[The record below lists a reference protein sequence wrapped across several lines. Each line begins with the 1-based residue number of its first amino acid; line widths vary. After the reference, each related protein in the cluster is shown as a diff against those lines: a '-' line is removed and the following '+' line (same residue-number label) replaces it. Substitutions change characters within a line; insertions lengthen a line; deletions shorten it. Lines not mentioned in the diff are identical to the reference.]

1 MNRSPA
7 ANGGTNDRPG
17 GEGGPS
23 ESVAS
28 TAAAEQS
35 ADTSSGYAASSP
47 AAPLSTSTPAPN
59 MTSIETLPSLDAP
72 YMYQNHRTG
81 TASSAPLTVRQLCR
95 LLCPPSTATRSA
107 SVVCPDTPVI
117 GYDLVSGQYSPQ
129 GWAVARTVPVL
140 REAGAMW
147 YYEVPQS
154 AKDLEGGETNGAS
167 SSSSSSSRIMGPIS
181 ARELSK
187 LLNGE
192 DDKGKNNN
200 NDNNRNGG
208 NTSQQA
214 VIVDGLTRVYSS
226 DIIAAVAEGSEQQEQ
241 QQWKSIS
248 ELPMLRM
255 ALEAFEGS
263 NPQWAESSNRQ
274 EQYAAKT
281 QAPHNAGEAIT
292 ANGQDQHQE
301 QTFDPSIMT
310 FDFGGEDKAKASAST
325 DPATSTTTTADGSL
339 SQQEADDLEAF
350 LNSTAKAGDAAAPA
364 TVESE
369 EEGEEYESDGGTR
382 YVRDSQTGNWIHE
395 ALAPAMKAAES
406 KQHLSSTS
414 AATVSS
420 SDRTVRHA
428 NKGPGRTGNNKA
440 APIAGARKRKKK
452 GKFSAKNAK
461 CWVYVTGLP
470 FDANE
475 DEVAA
480 YFGKVGVLDLDPETQ
495 HPKVKLY
502 RRRKGD
508 ASGPEGSLKGDAS
521 VCYARAESVD
531 LALQFLDESYL
542 RADSKEKLRVQRA
555 KFEQHGDKFEDRG
568 RISNAKRKV
577 AKLAALQAV
586 GWDEGENGRITGGR
600 KGLCIIV
607 LKGMFDLVELQ
618 KEGDDKV
625 LSALEQEI
633 RKECREWGDVEKIT
647 AFSKNPEGVVV
658 VKFGQ
663 PTAANTAVSEYHG
676 RMRKGRRIDASFWD
690 GVTDYTVREEAKEK
704 KEENK
709 RLDEFGQWLDDQDLP
724 EELRLKVEG

>member
-1 MNRSPA
+1 MDSPPA
-7 ANGGTNDRPG
+7 ANGGANGRPG

-23 ESVAS
+23 ESAAS
-28 TAAAEQS
+28 QS
-35 ADTSSGYAASSP
+35 VDTSSGFAASSP
-47 AAPLSTSTPAPN
+47 AAPLSTLTPAPN
-59 MTSIETLPSLDAP
+59 MTSIETIPSLDAP
-72 YMYQNHRTG
+72 YMYQSRRTG

-95 LLCPPSTATRSA
+95 LLCPPSAAARSA

-117 GYDLVSGQYSPQ
+117 GFDLVSGQYSPQ
-129 GWAVARTVPVL
+129 GWVVARSVPVL
-140 REAGAMW
+140 REAGALW
-147 YYEVPQS
+147 YYEMPQS
-154 AKDLEGGETNGAS
+154 ATDLEGGETKGAS
-167 SSSSSSSRIMGPIS
+167 SSSSGSNRIMGPIS

-192 DDKGKNNN
+192 DDISKNNN
-200 NDNNRNGG
+200 ENNKNGG
-208 NTSQQA
+208 STSQQA
-214 VIVDGLTRVYSS
+214 VKVNELTRVYSS
-226 DIIAAVAEGSEQQEQ
+226 DIVAAVAEGSEQQER

-248 ELPMLRM
+248 ELPMLRL

-263 NPQWAESSNRQ
+263 NLQWTKSSKNQ
-274 EQYAAKT
+274 EQYATKT
-281 QAPHNAGEAIT
+281 QVLHNAGMAVT
-292 ANGQDQHQE
+292 VNGEDQHQQ
-301 QTFDPSIMT
+301 QTFDPSVMT
-310 FDFGGEDKAKASAST
+310 FDVGGEDKAEGKAIT
-325 DPATSTTTTADGSL
+325 DPATSTARTADGSL

-350 LNSTAKAGDAAAPA
+350 LNSTAKAGDVAAPA
-364 TVESE
+364 TAASE

-406 KQHLSSTS
+406 KQHLSPTS

-428 NKGPGRTGNNKA
+428 NKGPSRTGNNKA

-625 LSALEQEI
+625 LCALEQEI

-690 GVTDYTVREEAKEK
+690 GVTDYTVREEEKEK